1 VDEFEIV
8 KDYLMR
14 CPHLS
19 SARDSPAI
27 KAAIE
32 GIEKEQQRRVRDAK
46 LRCKFGGKRNASAV
60 TTDDYTDR
68 DEIVVVDKDDID
80 VTVTNARMMDTEE
93 EDDDDK
99 EWQDVP
105 QKDDGFSSGSNIDR
119 RRVGSVF

>member
-1 VDEFEIV
+1 MYSHNNNNNNNKNQEMTTMGSTCTDENVDEFEIV

-46 LRCKFGGKRNASAV
+46 LRCKFGGKRNASA
-60 TTDDYTDR
+60 
-68 DEIVVVDKDDID
+68 
-80 VTVTNARMMDTEE
+80 
-93 EDDDDK
+93 
-99 EWQDVP
+99 
-105 QKDDGFSSGSNIDR
+105 
-119 RRVGSVF
+119 